1 VGEKYCKNEIKIR
14 FNEGTDFVV
23 NKTSVFPKIKHT
35 QAFPLEIYL
44 SSFDLYISSEIHIEE
59 FNTKLI
65 LCFGCLINHF
75 LSKHTSSMDSFLQ
88 G

>member
-1 VGEKYCKNEIKIR
+1 
-14 FNEGTDFVV
+14 VV

-65 LCFGCLINHF
+65 LIVRL
-75 LSKHTSSMDSFLQ
+75 LWLPDQSFPF
-88 G
+88 